1 MAESNKNGVH
11 GENNASFEQCFRRL
25 QEVVQTL
32 SEGNLTLEEALS
44 SCEEGMRLA
53 DTCARMLDE
62 AELRLERVS
71 ERVAR
76 AAAERVEAQKDQT
89 LKPVGGA
96 AGADEIIAMDIT
108 SFEERIVFSAPPDT
122 PVPPSPTA
130 NLEYSPL
137 PGERRGPRTPQPRPP
152 PNGTKTNPPATGAE
166 SSGKGK
172 GENLDLDP
180 LFDEDD

>member
-11 GENNASFEQCFRRL
+11 GDNNASFKQCFRRL
-25 QEVVQTL
+25 QEVVQKL

-44 SCEEGMRLA
+44 SFEEGMRLA

-62 AELRLERVS
+62 AELGLERVS

-96 AGADEIIAMDIT
+96 DEILAMDI
-108 SFEERIVFSAPPDT
+108 SSYEERIVFSAPPDT
-122 PVPPSPTA
+122 PVPTSPTT
-130 NLEYSPL
+130 NLAYSPL
-137 PGERRGPRTPQPRPP
+137 PGERRGSRTPQPPP
-152 PNGTKTNPPATGAE
+152 DSKAPPAGAD
-166 SSGKGK
+166 SGGKGKGK
-172 GENLDLDP
+172 GEGEDLELDP

>member
-1 MAESNKNGVH
+1 MSQGNKNGVH
-11 GENNASFEQCFRRL
+11 GENSATFEQCFERL
-25 QEVVQTL
+25 QEVVQKL

-44 SCEEGMRLA
+44 SFEEGMRLA
-53 DTCARMLDE
+53 DACARMLDE

-89 LKPVGGA
+89 LKPVGA
-96 AGADEIIAMDIT
+96 ADEILALDI
-108 SFEERIVFSAPPDT
+108 SSYEERIVFSAPPDT

-130 NLEYSPL
+130 NLAYSPL
-137 PGERRGPRTPQPRPP
+137 PGERRGSRTPQPPP
-152 PNGTKTNPPATGAE
+152 DSKPPAAGTETGGKGK
-166 SSGKGK
+166 GKGK
-172 GENLDLDP
+172 GEDLELDP

>member
-25 QEVVQTL
+25 QEVVQKL

-44 SCEEGMRLA
+44 SFEEGMRLA

-89 LKPVGGA
+89 LKPVGG
-96 AGADEIIAMDIT
+96 GDEILAVDIT

-130 NLEYSPL
+130 NLAYSPL
-137 PGERRGPRTPQPRPP
+137 PGERRGSRTPTPTPAPQPP
-152 PNGTKTNPPATGAE
+152 PAGKPPATGTDSA
-166 SSGKGK
+166 GKGQGK
-172 GENLDLDP
+172 GENLELDP

>member
-11 GENNASFEQCFRRL
+11 GENEATFEQCFRRL

-32 SEGNLTLEEALS
+32 SEGSLTLEEALS
-44 SCEEGMRLA
+44 SFEEGMRLA

-76 AAAERVEAQKDQT
+76 AAAERVEVGASAQQAR
-89 LKPVGGA
+89 PIGG
-96 AGADEIIAMDIT
+96 GDEMMAVEVT
-108 SFEERIVFSAPPDT
+108 AFEERIVFGSPADSP
-122 PVPPSPTA
+122 PPSPPA
-130 NLEYSPL
+130 GNSPFGPL
-137 PGERRGPRTPQPRPP
+137 PAEPRGARSPQPSNKPSA
-152 PNGTKTNPPATGAE
+152 PNPGPADKTSE
-166 SSGKGK
+166 L
-172 GENLDLDP
+172 ELDP

>member
-11 GENNASFEQCFRRL
+11 GDNNASFEQCFRRL
-25 QEVVQTL
+25 QEVVQRL

-44 SCEEGMRLA
+44 SFEEGMRLA
-53 DTCARMLDE
+53 DACARMLDE

-96 AGADEIIAMDIT
+96 DEILALDI
-108 SFEERIVFSAPPDT
+108 SSYEERIVFSAPPDT

-130 NLEYSPL
+130 NLAYSPL
-137 PGERRGPRTPQPRPP
+137 PGERRGSRTRQPSPGSKAP
-152 PNGTKTNPPATGAE
+152 
-166 SSGKGK
+166 
-172 GENLDLDP
+172 
-180 LFDEDD
+180 